1 MTQKPMGFEG
11 ETEKSN
17 LIEISSVFSKREK
30 KKKKKKTLR
39 LRVLYV
45 KFNTFS

>member
-1 MTQKPMGFEG
+1 MGFEG

-17 LIEISSVFSKREK
+17 LIEISSVFSKRDKKKEK
-30 KKKKKKTLR
+30 KTIR

>member
-1 MTQKPMGFEG
+1 MGFEG

>member
-1 MTQKPMGFEG
+1 MGFEG

-30 KKKKKKTLR
+30 KKEKKKKPLR

>member
-1 MTQKPMGFEG
+1 MGFEG

-30 KKKKKKTLR
+30 KKEKKNPKA
-39 LRVLYV
+39 
-45 KFNTFS
+45 